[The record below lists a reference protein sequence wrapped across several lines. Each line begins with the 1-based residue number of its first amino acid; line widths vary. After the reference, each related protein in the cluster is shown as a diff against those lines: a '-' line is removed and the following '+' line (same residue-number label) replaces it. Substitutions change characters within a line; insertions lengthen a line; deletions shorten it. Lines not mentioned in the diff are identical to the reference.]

1 MMREQGYL
9 VGLDPWGLLLGLAGF
24 GLVFAVLERLQPA
37 RPQQRFL
44 RRGFG
49 TDALYWF
56 FTPLVTKPLT
66 SVIIGICVVL
76 AAIAAGVRPSADH
89 LEAFFASRGFV
100 DTLPLWLQV
109 LSFFLLADLLGYL
122 AHRLLHAPTLWPIHA
137 VHHSS
142 EEVDW
147 LSAVRVHPLNDLFAR
162 LLQALPLVLFGFN
175 PLLLA
180 AWVPVL
186 VFYSLLQHANV
197 GWTFGPLRYV
207 LVSPAFHRW
216 HHAET
221 RAARHTEAG
230 LSGASDA
237 GDPAPSEASGESC
250 NFAAV
255 FPIWD
260 LLFGTFRMPVGE
272 LPARYGTPDDE
283 VPAGLAGQ
291 MFYPFRRRSSARD
304 REARA

>member
-1 MMREQGYL
+1 MLRDGGSMP
-9 VGLDPWGLLLGLAGF
+9 GLDPWGLLVGLAGF
-24 GLVFAVLERLQPA
+24 GVLFAVLERLQPA
-37 RPQQRFL
+37 RPQQRVF

-66 SVIIGICVVL
+66 SVVIGACVVL
-76 AAIAAGVRPSADH
+76 AAILAGVQPSAEH
-89 LEAFFASRGFV
+89 LEAFFNARGFV

-109 LSFFLLADLLGYL
+109 LLFFLLADLLGYL
-122 AHRLLHAPTLWPIHA
+122 AHRLLHAPRLWPVHA

-142 EEVDW
+142 QEVDW

-162 LLQALPLVLFGFN
+162 LVQALPLVLFGFS
-175 PLLLA
+175 PLLLV

-216 HHAET
+216 HHAE
-221 RAARHTEAG
+221 ARGEA
-230 LSGASDA
+230 
-237 GDPAPSEASGESC
+237 C
-250 NFAAV
+250 NFSSI
-255 FPIWD
+255 FPVWD
-260 LLFGTFRMPVGE
+260 LIFGTFH
-272 LPARYGTPDDE
+272 LPDETSPPRYGTPEDD
-283 VPAGLAGQ
+283 VPAGLFGQ
-291 MFYPFRRRSSARD
+291 MVFPFRRRRSGRESAS
-304 REARA
+304 